1 MWDTGTSVESG
12 LTSRV
17 GSCEFWLCFLL
28 IAARCRVEPKDQ
40 FPWESKHVLQTLLDF
55 ADLTIAGWLHCS
67 PLHGPLLCPLTLCSV
82 QLPPAALFPLQPL
95 LHPSAHNMLGVG
107 EAMWCH
113 FYPNVKKFF
122 LNSRNREGFWDTYL
136 KAKLVDS
143 CSCMLSK
150 LMALFYFAFYVLWMV
165 EIFDTFFFLLVEN
178 WCYFICN
185 QIKVNVACTAGKQVT
200 LQEHGW
206 AARLLTDV
214 FVTIKHFFK
223 GICSNT

>member
-1 MWDTGTSVESG
+1 MWDTRTSVESG

-40 FPWESKHVLQTLLDF
+40 FPWESNMSSKPCLILL
-55 ADLTIAGWLHCS
+55 IS
-67 PLHGPLLCPLTLCSV
+67 PLQDDCIAIHCMDHCCVHWRWSAV
-82 QLPPAALFPLQPL
+82 QSIQLPPAALFPLQPV

-107 EAMWCH
+107 EARWCH

-122 LNSRNREGFWDTYL
+122 LNSRNREGLWDTYL

-150 LMALFYFAFYVLWMV
+150 LMALFYFAFYALWMV
-165 EIFDTFFFLLVEN
+165 EIFDTFFLLLEN
-178 WCYFICN
+178 WWYFICN
-185 QIKVNVACTAGKQVT
+185 QISRKTGYTSGAW
-200 LQEHGW
+200 L
-206 AARLLTDV
+206 
-214 FVTIKHFFK
+214 
-223 GICSNT
+223 SS

>member
-1 MWDTGTSVESG
+1 MQSWAQGPVSLRIQTCPPNLAWFCWSHHC
-12 LTSRV
+12 RM
-17 GSCEFWLCFLL
+17 
-28 IAARCRVEPKDQ
+28 IA
-40 FPWESKHVLQTLLDF
+40 LQST
-55 ADLTIAGWLHCS
+55 AWTIAVSIDDGL
-67 PLHGPLLCPLTLCSV
+67 LCSV

-122 LNSRNREGFWDTYL
+122 LNSRNHEGFWDTYL

-178 WCYFICN
+178 WWYFICN